1 MEGVLEFAPTY
12 KYELGS
18 RRYVGV
24 GDHQGQSQRG
34 GGRHALSTRIR
45 HLLVGRCQWR
55 SSYGPMAPV
64 NPQSTSPSTART
76 RWSLIVSII
85 IQATLGSGSMV
96 MMTQKSTHS
105 KCGVHEGFELPVLY
119 SPGQSTSQSCA
130 TDRCVRA

>member
-18 RRYVGV
+18 RR
-24 GDHQGQSQRG
+24 
-34 GGRHALSTRIR
+34 
-45 HLLVGRCQWR
+45 
-55 SSYGPMAPV
+55 
-64 NPQSTSPSTART
+64 
-76 RWSLIVSII
+76 SLIVSII

-130 TDRCVRA
+130 TDRRAKQLLSQEPYATRTRKMRAVGGQGS

>member
-18 RRYVGV
+18 RR
-24 GDHQGQSQRG
+24 
-34 GGRHALSTRIR
+34 
-45 HLLVGRCQWR
+45 
-55 SSYGPMAPV
+55 
-64 NPQSTSPSTART
+64 
-76 RWSLIVSII
+76 SLIVSII